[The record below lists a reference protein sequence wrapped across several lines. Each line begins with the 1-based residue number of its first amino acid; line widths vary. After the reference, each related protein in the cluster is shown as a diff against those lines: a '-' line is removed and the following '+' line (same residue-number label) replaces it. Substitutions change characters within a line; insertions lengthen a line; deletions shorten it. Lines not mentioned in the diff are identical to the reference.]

1 MVHFFW
7 TRSLLPERAVQ
18 PRSSRVIVVAN
29 EKGGSGKSTIAI
41 HIAVALMKSGQ
52 QVATI
57 DLDTR
62 QRSLTRY
69 IENRRS
75 WARHVDR
82 DLAIPDHFCPDELP
96 RHLTG
101 DDEMVAAH
109 ALVDLV
115 DDFAKGHS
123 VIVIDTPGHRDYL
136 TQIVHAMADTL
147 ITPVNDSFVDFDVLG
162 TVDPET
168 FAVTGSSHYA
178 KMVEEARHQREQLKQ
193 PSTDWIVLRN
203 RLSMLGSRNNRLVGE
218 GLQQLAQR
226 LGFRFIDGLSE
237 RVIFR
242 EFYPRGL
249 TGLDDFNEATLGA
262 RPTMSHVAAR
272 QEVRGL
278 LTAIR
283 LGPGDAKRSV
293 LAHPERSETH
303 KPFRNPSRTRAD
315 GHFWVVRGHRVDN

>member
-1 MVHFFW
+1 
-7 TRSLLPERAVQ
+7 LLPERAVQ

-41 HIAVALMKSGQ
+41 HIAVALMKSGR

-82 DLAIPDHFCPDELP
+82 NLEIPDHFCPHELP
-96 RHLTG
+96 LHPTG
-101 DDEMVAAH
+101 DDEMMAAH

-123 VIVIDTPGHRDYL
+123 VIVIDTPGHKDYL
-136 TQIVHAMADTL
+136 TQVVHAMADTL

-162 TVDPET
+162 TVDPES

-193 PSTDWIVLRN
+193 PLTDWIVLRN

-226 LGFRFIDGLSE
+226 LDFRFIDGLSE

-249 TGLDDFNEATLGA
+249 TGLDDFNEATLGT

-278 LTAIR
+278 LAAIR
-283 LGPGDAKRSV
+283 LGAGEVKRSV
-293 LAHPERSETH
+293 LQQSERSGTH
-303 KPFRNPSRTRAD
+303 RPSRTRTN
-315 GHFWVVRGHRVDN
+315 GHFWVVRGHSVDN